1 MPDVER
7 RISAAF
13 VGRAMERSTLGVASL
28 TPDVELATARA

>member
-13 VGRAMERSTLGVASL
+13 VPRAKERSTIGVASL
-28 TPDVELATARA
+28 TPDVEIATASA